1 MPADARITDPDD
13 LSSEE
18 QALAVRLAALPA
30 GEFDATVAAYVDAP
44 TRQMRRVLESGDMVQ
59 ETVGALER
67 LQAATRAALA
77 ARGLPEHQRVDL
89 DRRSQAVK
97 MLRAELRPYL
107 NLAAA
112 AAAEKG
118 PRRRAE
124 RILGRAR
131 YPELKAI
138 MRDLGD
144 GMTEEEALAAH
155 QQRAGGRQ

>member
-13 LSSEE
+13 LNGEE
-18 QALAVRLAALPA
+18 QALAARLAALPA
-30 GEFDATVAAYVDAP
+30 REFDAAVAAYVDAP
-44 TRQMRRVLESGDMVQ
+44 TPEMRRVLESGDMVQ
-59 ETVGALER
+59 EAVAALER

-77 ARGLPEHQRVDL
+77 VYGLPQQQRGDL

-97 MLRAELRPYL
+97 ALRAELRPYL

-118 PRRRAE
+118 LRRRAE

-144 GMTEEEALAAH
+144 GMSEEEALAAY
-155 QQRAGGRQ
+155 QQRPGRLQ